1 MADATRQA
9 QQQAAIAAA
18 VAAVRPQ
25 LPPCINAGDSA
36 PNTTIT
42 GLNEGNPIGADLL
55 AFYNV
60 LRTIGLNNG
69 TIEELFCHGLL
80 SLNKLVLF
88 SEKDLDKFS
97 KSVMT
102 NKSPSATND
111 IWFPV
116 KAQLNLQYL
125 RLWGVLQK
133 MCGIP
138 LLYEQWDPAKP
149 MVIVPP

>member
-1 MADATRQA
+1 MADTTRQA
-9 QQQAAIAAA
+9 AQQAAIAAA
-18 VAAVRPQ
+18 VAAIWPQ
-25 LPPCINAGDSA
+25 LPPCV
-36 PNTTIT
+36 NTGNSTLNTIIM
-42 GLNEGNPIGADLL
+42 GLNEGNPIVADLL

-69 TIEELFCHGLL
+69 TIKELFCHRLL
-80 SLNKLVLF
+80 SLNELVLF

-97 KSVMT
+97 KLVMT

-125 RLWGVLQK
+125 
-133 MCGIP
+133 
-138 LLYEQWDPAKP
+138 
-149 MVIVPP
+149 